1 MTVVWSCALRWN
13 NGLVFVMS
21 ASAQQGEV
29 ESGTR
34 RKVKRLLSFQRYC
47 HASRLLRG
55 LVPHTPGSL
64 HLLDDD
70 YLGQAGVRT
79 HTHKKQKDSK
89 VSPGLCDTY
98 GLHADQFWQLFF
110 FLLNSICFQKWA
122 HGTLTFSSLI
132 VLRMVRWLV
141 NIIHLL
147 NLYHTTPLFYLCYL
161 LYVVMLFTYHLFSF
175 SAPR

>member
-1 MTVVWSCALRWN
+1 MEHELALSCSLVPGQFRTSSSCFQMLICDSCSSLSHADNICQLFCMVWWSTSF
-13 NGLVFVMS
+13 GFVIP

-70 YLGQAGVRT
+70 YLGQAAVRT
-79 HTHKKQKDSK
+79 LDADAQGSC
-89 VSPGLCDTY
+89 VPIFLCRLCISCESQIGSENSLSFVTA
-98 GLHADQFWQLFF
+98 HAIKSWHLELWHFPLWP
-110 FLLNSICFQKWA
+110 SYKW
-122 HGTLTFSSLI
+122 
-132 VLRMVRWLV
+132 
-141 NIIHLL
+141 
-147 NLYHTTPLFYLCYL
+147 
-161 LYVVMLFTYHLFSF
+161 
-175 SAPR
+175 